1 MLALA
6 LTAYG
11 CDTANGGDVGPGGSG
26 GSAGMGG
33 DGGVGGSGGVG
44 GTGGVGGSGGMG
56 GSCMSSP
63 GMNVVLPTNP
73 TTIVIPPYVDMA
85 NGFTITAAVRDV
97 TTGISGFGANA
108 AKSKS
113 AMGASDS
120 AGDSLI
126 IEFFDVNGVASTA
139 SFVGLSLNSAGDT
152 GTVEV
157 IVDDG
162 APVIEAAV
170 PGTTIPL
177 TLLPA
182 HKIQVSVPISDTS
195 RIYWEALVYDHECL

>member
-1 MLALA
+1 M
-6 LTAYG
+6 
-11 CDTANGGDVGPGGSG
+11 GGS
-26 GSAGMGG
+26 
-33 DGGVGGSGGVG
+33 GGVGGSGGMG
-44 GTGGVGGSGGMG
+44 GAGGMG

-63 GMNVVLPTNP
+63 GMDVMLPTNP

-108 AKSKS
+108 VKSKS
-113 AMGASDS
+113 AMDADS
-120 AGDSLI
+120 SGGDSLI
-126 IEFFDVNGVASTA
+126 IEFFDMNGVASTA
-139 SFVGLSLNSAGDT
+139 SNVGLTLNTAGDS

-162 APVIEAAV
+162 TPVIAAAV

-177 TLLPA
+177 TTPAA
-182 HKIQVSVPISDTS
+182 HKIQVSVPVSDAA